1 MSFKKVSPAP
11 DTVYVSYIA
20 ASPEKIWSALT
31 SAEFTRQY
39 FFGLQI
45 ESDWKVGSVV
55 KYFRPDG
62 VLDISGKI
70 LRCEPSRLLSF
81 TWHIES
87 DPLAA
92 KLPDSIVTFQL
103 EPLGGVVRL
112 TLTEAH
118 PELPD
123 ERLLEGGRR
132 GWPAILSGLKT
143 LVESGNPLPPFDMSY
158 LQQGG
163 AEMKRVLEEL
173 KR

>member
-1 MSFKKVSPAP
+1 MSFKTPSPA
-11 DTVYVSYIA
+11 TNTIYVSYIA
-20 ASPEKIWSALT
+20 APSEKIWTALT

-45 ESDWKVGSVV
+45 ESEWRVGAAV

-70 LRCEPSRLLSF
+70 LRCDPPRALAY

-87 DPLAA
+87 DPQAA
-92 KLPDSIVTFQL
+92 KLPDSIVTFDL
-103 EPLGGVVRL
+103 EPLGAVVRL

-118 PELPD
+118 PQLPD

-143 LVESGNPLPPFDMSY
+143 LLETGSSLPPFDMTH

-163 AEMKRVLEEL
+163 AEMKKVMEEL
-173 KR
+173 KL

>member
-1 MSFKKVSPAP
+1 MSFKKPSPAS

-20 ASPEKIWSALT
+20 ATPEKIWTALT
-31 SAEFTRQY
+31 GAEFTRQY

-45 ESDWKVGSVV
+45 ESDWRVGSVV

-70 LRCEPSRLLSF
+70 IRCDPPRALAY

-87 DPLAA
+87 DPLTA
-92 KLPDSIVTFQL
+92 KLPDSIVTFEL
-103 EPLGGVVRL
+103 EPLGAVVRL
-112 TLTEAH
+112 TLIEAH
-118 PELPD
+118 PDLPD

-143 LVESGNPLPPFDMSY
+143 LMESGQSLPPFDMTY

-163 AEMKRVLEEL
+163 VEMRRVIEEL
-173 KR
+173 KL